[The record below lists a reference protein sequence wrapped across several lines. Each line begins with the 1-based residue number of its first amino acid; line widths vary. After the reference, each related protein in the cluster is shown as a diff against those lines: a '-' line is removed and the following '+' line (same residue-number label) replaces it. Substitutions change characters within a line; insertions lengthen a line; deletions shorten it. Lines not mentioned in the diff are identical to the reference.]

1 MVTETLNAKFT
12 NLPKEL
18 IVNCIK
24 VISWHLKWMKLDWN
38 MIGVGKKELLVLIWL
53 KKGWNFH
60 F

>member
-24 VISWHLKWMKLDWN
+24 VISWHLKWKKLDWN
-38 MIGVGKKELLVLIWL
+38 MMGVGNKELIW
-53 KKGWNFH
+53 
-60 F
+60 